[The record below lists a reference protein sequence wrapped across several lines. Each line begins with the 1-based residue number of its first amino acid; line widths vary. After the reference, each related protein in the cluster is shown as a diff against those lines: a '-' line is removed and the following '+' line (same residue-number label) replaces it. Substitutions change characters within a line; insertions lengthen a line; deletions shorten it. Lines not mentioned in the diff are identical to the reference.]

1 MIAFHKKADCLFF
14 QFNKDSNR
22 LNIKLTQLLNL
33 FLMNEALLFG
43 ILFIGVI
50 LLNMDVLIPSTPPED
65 ND

>member
-1 MIAFHKKADCLFF
+1 
-14 QFNKDSNR
+14 
-22 LNIKLTQLLNL
+22 
-33 FLMNEALLFG
+33 MNEALLFG